1 MPKTT
6 LINLIQISTTTRR
19 PTLISTYSDSP
30 EFSTTHE
37 IDHKGEGNMF
47 EYVATWGKA
56 FTMKIPY
63 WWKQRITSHHVISIN
78 VTWLYY
84 DKTRYSVIGVPLG
97 KLRNEL
103 VNVTLKQGTE
113 DFNLRLNITITD
125 NRVSD
130 PSYFVTSQL
139 ILQPR
144 SRDWGSDEI
153 ITLKFMEKISD
164 FLPHVDLWDITIL
177 NVKFSQRVKISDVTV
192 TWLIDKFSQ
201 QVFHENYFSLLI
213 HKTGNQTFALSLL
226 PHFVLQ
232 SILFERIEE
241 ITTTDHGSNAG
252 VVVPVCVVVLIVF
265 LSIASVILLHKRK
278 KPTINSLLDTT
289 YKKCRK
295 PICLLGEIELD
306 RFRPSKP
313 RIIEPDVYC
322 EHQSRDDVNNKITS
336 RFQNFENEE
345 TQSGSYSFL
354 QSVIT
359 PESDSSI
366 NSSSHS
372 IFHCVVDLKKGK

>member
-1 MPKTT
+1 
-6 LINLIQISTTTRR
+6 
-19 PTLISTYSDSP
+19 
-30 EFSTTHE
+30 
-37 IDHKGEGNMF
+37 MF
-47 EYVATWGKA
+47 EYAAIWGKA
-56 FTMKIPY
+56 FTIKIPD
-63 WWKQRITSHHVISIN
+63 WWKQRITSPHVISIN

-97 KLRNEL
+97 KIRNDL

-113 DFNLRLNITITD
+113 DFNMRLNITITD
-125 NRVSD
+125 NRVGE

-139 ILQPR
+139 TLLPR

-153 ITLKFMEKISD
+153 IPLKFMEKIRD

-177 NVKFSQRVKISDVTV
+177 NVKFSPRVNVSDVTV

-201 QVFHENYFSLLI
+201 QVFYENYFTSLF

-232 SILFERIEE
+232 SMLFERIEE
-241 ITTTDHGSNAG
+241 ITTTEHGSNAG

-265 LSIASVILLHKRK
+265 LSISSVILLHKRK
-278 KPTINSLLDTT
+278 KTTKNSMLDTT

-295 PICLLGEIELD
+295 PICLLGEIQLD

-313 RIIEPDVYC
+313 RIIEPDDYC
-322 EHQSRDDVNNKITS
+322 EHQSRDDVNNQIKS
-336 RFQNFENEE
+336 RFRNFENDVEG
-345 TQSGSYSFL
+345 TQSGSYSCFA
-354 QSVIT
+354 IGDY
-359 PESDSSI
+359 PGRGSSI
-366 NSSSHS
+366 NNSSHQ
-372 IFHCVVDLKKGK
+372 